1 MMTDTPL
8 SSREVEILSLIAEG
22 KSNKEVAVAL
32 SISVNTVKVHL
43 SNIYQKISVS
53 SRTEATLYAI
63 ENGIV
68 SPALPSDSRDPDG
81 ESHSPDSLPVPK
93 PLLPGKI
100 VMPTLIVL
108 TVLMI
113 AFGIYLASRKDT
125 PSEPVAPLMVDFTS
139 ENRWLSYPP
148 LPAPRSNIAAANY
161 ESNIYAIGG
170 ISNQGISNKVE
181 MYSQTDNVW
190 IPMQDKPTPVTDV
203 TAIRIGEKIYVPGG
217 KTEDGKVTDKLE
229 VFDPRR
235 DLWEEKANLPN
246 GLSDYA
252 LASFGGNLYLFGGWD
267 GSQASTIALK
277 YNPGLDEWS
286 ELTRLPFP
294 RTSAMAVQIENRIV
308 LTGKAEQTA
317 SQVNILSYYPER
329 DLPGESPWEEGAT
342 LPVNG
347 SLGCLFDLLGE
358 LYAVVNSEENTQFFI
373 YDSQNNSWSAIGQ
386 NNSLSLK
393 ESQCS
398 VIGGELFILGGTQA
412 DGTLSDQLLGYK
424 MIYSI
429 SLPGIIN

>member
-32 SISVNTVKVHL
+32 SISINTVKVHL

-68 SPALPSDSRDPDG
+68 SPALPADSRDPDG
-81 ESHSPDSLPVPK
+81 ESHSPDGLPVSK
-93 PLLPGKI
+93 TLLPGNI

-108 TVLMI
+108 AVLLI
-113 AFGIYLASRKDT
+113 AFGIYLATRKNA
-125 PSEPVAPLMVDFTS
+125 PGESAAPLIVDFTS
-139 ENRWLSYPP
+139 EDRWLIYPP
-148 LPAPRSNIAAANY
+148 LPEPRSNMAATTY
-161 ESNIYAIGG
+161 ESKIFVIGG
-170 ISNQGISNKVE
+170 VSEQGISDKVE
-181 MYSQTDNVW
+181 TYSQAENVW
-190 IPMQDKPTPVTDV
+190 TSMKEKPTPVTDV
-203 TAIRIGEKIYVPGG
+203 TAILMGEKIYVPGG
-217 KTEDGKVTDKLE
+217 ETEDGKVTDKLE

-235 DLWEEKANLPN
+235 DLWLEKANLPTA
-246 GLSDYA
+246 LSDYA
-252 LASFGGNLYLFGGWD
+252 LAAFGGNLYLFGGWD

-277 YNPGLDEWS
+277 YNPVLDEWT
-286 ELTRLPFP
+286 ELSRLPFP
-294 RTSAMAVQIENRIV
+294 RTSAMAVQIENKIV
-308 LTGKAEQTA
+308 ITGKAEQTA
-317 SQVNILSYYPER
+317 SQVSVLSYYPDR

-342 LPVNG
+342 LPVDG

-358 LYAVVNSEENTQFFI
+358 LYAVVNSEENIQFFI

-386 NNSLSLK
+386 SNSLRLK
-393 ESQCS
+393 ESRCS
-398 VIGGELFILGGTQA
+398 VIGGELFILGGAQA
-412 DGTLSDQLLGYK
+412 DGSLSDQLLGYK